1 MIHVRTSTLGRVD
14 LLDGLLGGPRATGA
28 FVLRCVMEPPW
39 SVRIE
44 DRAPVSLVAVTRGDA
59 WVTHDDGSTCR
70 LTAGSLAVICGPDPY
85 VVADDPATSV
95 QIVVGPGQVCRDLT
109 GRSLEEDMILG
120 VRTWGNDPHGSTA
133 MLIGTYE
140 HTGAVGE
147 QLLSVLPR
155 VVVVPADASDHQLLA
170 VLADELVDDEP
181 GQAAVLDRLLDVLLV
196 SAVRTW
202 LATDD
207 SESTSWYR
215 ALSDPVVGRALRLLN
230 NNVAHPWTVAALA
243 TDAGVSRALLARRF
257 TELVGSP
264 PMTYLTNLRLAL
276 AADRLLEPGT
286 TIGAV
291 AKEVGYGSAF
301 ALSAAFKRVR
311 GVSPKAHRQASV
323 AS

>member
-1 MIHVRTSTLGRVD
+1 ML
-14 LLDGLLGGPRATGA
+14 RA
-28 FVLRCVMEPPW
+28 VMEPPW

-44 DRAPVSLVAVTRGDA
+44 DQAPVSLVAVTRGQA
-59 WVTHDDGSTCR
+59 WITHDDGSPRHLETGCV
-70 LTAGSLAVICGPDPY
+70 AVICGPDPY
-85 VVADDPATSV
+85 VIADDPSSSV
-95 QIVVGPGQVCRDLT
+95 QVVVGPGQTCQTID
-109 GRSLEEDMILG
+109 GHSLEDDMSLG

-133 MLIGTYE
+133 MLVGTYE

-155 VVVVPADASDHQLLA
+155 VVIVPADASDHQLLA

-230 NNVAHPWTVAALA
+230 NNVAHPWTVATLA

-291 AKEVGYGSAF
+291 AQEVGYSSAF

-311 GVSPKAHRQASV
+311 GVSPKVHREAGAAIAS
-323 AS
+323 